1 MATQL
6 ENLIDRPLLAAYHN
20 ELMTKTIR
28 PLLNAS
34 SPIEGYMR
42 VAGSSDPALSYKH
55 YEKGE
60 VGKSV
65 FSIFYPCLVGTKL
78 TGDNT
83 VGKILHTLQKLG
95 ARKIDGVWK
104 WLDLSG
110 TPHAID
116 GSEGDV
122 MIVNTETY
130 HELSGKYE
138 VQGVTYDVF
147 LRSMLPF
154 EWNGYK
160 STEIAP
166 FGMSPDYCVSHTD
179 TGNVTR
185 MHSVY
190 NPAWNGSYSAP
201 VGVVGKYIFTTDEQT
216 GDILETYDDQET
228 LLGGAGGCHSTDIN
242 LYDGEQRAMNNNVDT
257 TKTYPWMN
265 DTARSAELL
274 WANMVAET
282 GTFDSHKASMFGSGF
297 STNDPAS
304 ASTDWDES
312 GSGAKNGMRYVDKDG
327 ATKYKNFGYLTANSN
342 SAFKLNIQSVANMIN
357 SWRNPFKIMEAYR
370 VLCYAMENEISELT
384 WFTLEGN
391 KYKWRS
397 IPGMNGPAQGEA
409 TAVVFKQ
416 LSTKFNSSAYDPT
429 DGETSLAGNRA
440 DFLVSVALYHGK
452 TTQVSPSWWTS
463 GLTMTQYSDGHYECY
478 IERDQTK
485 LLKSVNGDKVTSENW
500 PFETSYKH
508 VLTAQKGEGYRKNYN
523 NDAFMLPDTNDNRTG
538 AGLHTYVGAYNWFT
552 GSNAGTGKKSV
563 RGFRRGAA
571 AAYTPLSALTLDGN
585 HAPSNTNPAC
595 AFGTCV
601 RIVES

>member
-147 LRSMLPF
+147 LRSMQPF

-257 TKTYPWMN
+257 TKTFPWMN

-297 STNDPAS
+297 SSNDAAT

-312 GSGAKNGMRYVDKDG
+312 ASGAKNGVRLYDKDNVEKRYSLG
-327 ATKYKNFGYLTANSN
+327 TNAKAWSGGSSDLYLAT
-342 SAFKLNIQSVANMIN
+342 MIN

-409 TAVVFKQ
+409 TAVVFKMM
-416 LSTKFNSSAYDPT
+416 SSKMTSRMLDPT
-429 DGETSLAGNRA
+429 DKETSLEGNRI

-463 GLTMTQYSDGHYECY
+463 GLLMTENENGQYKCY
-478 IERDQTK
+478 MERDQTK

-523 NDAFMLPDTNDNRTG
+523 NDAFMLPDTNDNKTG
-538 AGLHTYVGAYNWFT
+538 AGLHTYVCAYNWFT
-552 GSNAGTGKKSV
+552 GSNAGTWKKSV
-563 RGFRRGAA
+563 RGFRRGTYANDSNLS
-571 AAYTPLSALTLDGN
+571 PLTMFGYL
-585 HAPSNTNPAC
+585 APSHANRNY

-601 RIVES
+601 RIVGA